1 MSDALASQAAGS
13 WTAVDLVQRFGAIPL
28 CRVRHD
34 PAPGTAVEED
44 VVTIH
49 DREDRLYELIDRTL
63 VAKTVGTY
71 ESYLAMMLGR
81 ILGNFIA
88 DHNLGV
94 VLGSDGMLRLAPG
107 LVRIPDVSFISW
119 MRLPDGRMPNQAI
132 ADVVPDLAIEVISRG
147 NTREEME
154 RKLYEY
160 FDVGVRLVWYVYAQT
175 REVRAYMT
183 PGHFESLTAEQIL
196 DGGQV
201 LPGFSLPLAV
211 VFADPVQT
219 VVGKPNNQA

>member
-13 WTAVDLVQRFGAIPL
+13 WTAADLVRRFGAIPL

-63 VAKTVGTY
+63 VEKTVGTY

-81 ILGNFIA
+81 ILGNFII

-94 VLGSDGMLRLAPG
+94 VLGADGMLRLAPG

-119 MRLPDGRMPNQAI
+119 CVCLTGECPTRRLRM
-132 ADVVPDLAIEVISRG
+132 LFR
-147 NTREEME
+147 T
-154 RKLYEY
+154 
-160 FDVGVRLVWYVYAQT
+160 W
-175 REVRAYMT
+175 
-183 PGHFESLTAEQIL
+183 
-196 DGGQV
+196 
-201 LPGFSLPLAV
+201 
-211 VFADPVQT
+211 
-219 VVGKPNNQA
+219 